1 VIAVRAA
8 KARFPRCGGSLLWCG
23 HDCFPC
29 AVNTSIV
36 DFDGQPKPA
45 ALALAAVWKEPVQ

>member
-1 VIAVRAA
+1 VI
-8 KARFPRCGGSLLWCG
+8 LWCG

-36 DFDGQPKPA
+36 DFEAAPKPA
-45 ALALAAVWKEPVQ
+45 ALALAAIYKEPVP

>member
-1 VIAVRAA
+1 VI
-8 KARFPRCGGSLLWCG
+8 LWCG

-36 DFDGQPKPA
+36 DFEGVPKPA
-45 ALALAAVWKEPVQ
+45 ALALSAVYKEPTVWQK